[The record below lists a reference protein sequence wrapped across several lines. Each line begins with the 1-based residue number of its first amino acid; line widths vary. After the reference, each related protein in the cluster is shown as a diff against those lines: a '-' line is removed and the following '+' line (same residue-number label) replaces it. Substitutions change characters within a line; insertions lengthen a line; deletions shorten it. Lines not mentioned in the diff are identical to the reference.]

1 MTKRWRACLVGWGT
15 LAVLSVMPAVGHAQ
29 DPGATPASTQE
40 TPKPAGRA
48 IPPLDVVGDDQP
60 SPDQLLPDSRPL
72 TGVQNQTLGRV
83 ESPHSY
89 WVPGFQYSNTV
100 HSSQPGE
107 VNSGWSVTNYLAANV
122 SLLDNWRFA
131 QLALNYSGGASIS
144 TDQQLGTTAFQQ
156 LGLTQSF
163 QWARWQVQFLN
174 QFSYTDQSEFGF
186 GGGTGL
192 GEPGGG
198 SATGTPQPGLGGGN
212 EQSLFTTVG
221 PRYNDNFTA
230 QAVYSFSP
238 PASVN
243 VSGSYGLLHFVNPGN
258 IDTNNVGASLGYN
271 YELTREDTIGVVF
284 RFSQFSYVGNP
295 QVIDDYV
302 FNLAYGRKITGRLA
316 FRLFGGPDI
325 TNFQVPI
332 GTSTRQISG
341 AGGASLTYAWH
352 RANLATSYTHAV
364 TPGSGI
370 TTGSNT
376 DQVQTN
382 ITRNLGRAWQ
392 VQANFGYAR
401 NSLIAPAAS
410 QSSYDSLFAGGGIS
424 RQFGPNTN
432 VSLAYLGRTQNTSAI
447 PGCTGTICST
457 SYNQQQIVMSF
468 QWHTRPLV
476 LK

>member
-1 MTKRWRACLVGWGT
+1 MTKRWRTCLAGWGT
-15 LAVLSVMPAVGHAQ
+15 LALLSVLPAATYAQ
-29 DPGATPASTQE
+29 DPDAPSAPAQE

-48 IPPLDVVGDDQP
+48 IPPLDTAGDDQP

-89 WVPGFQYSNTV
+89 WIPGFQYSNTV
-100 HSSQPGE
+100 QNSQPGE
-107 VNSGWSVTNYLAANV
+107 PNSGWSTTNYLAANV

-144 TDQQLGTTAFQQ
+144 TDQQLGTTNFQQ

-192 GEPGGG
+192 GVPGGG
-198 SATGTPQPGLGGGN
+198 SATGTPQPGLNGGN

-230 QAVYSFSP
+230 QAVYLFSP
-238 PASVN
+238 RTSIN
-243 VSGSYGLLHFVNPGN
+243 VSGSYGLLRFVNPGN
-258 IDTNNVGASLGYN
+258 IDTDSAGASFGYN
-271 YELTREDTIGVVF
+271 YALTREDTIGAVF
-284 RFSQFSYVGNP
+284 HFDQFSYVGNP

-302 FNLAYGRKITGRLA
+302 FNVEYGKKITGRLA
-316 FRLFGGPDI
+316 FQIFGGPDV
-325 TNFQVPI
+325 TTFQVPI

-352 RANLATSYTHAV
+352 RTHLATSYSHAV
-364 TPGSGI
+364 TPGSGVSA
-370 TTGSNT
+370 GSNT

-382 ITRNLGRAWQ
+382 ITRMFGRVWQ
-392 VQANFGYAR
+392 AQVNVGYAR
-401 NSLIAPAAS
+401 NSLIAPSAL
-410 QSSYDSLFAGGGIS
+410 QSSYDSVFAGGGIS
-424 RQFGPNTN
+424 RPFGPNTSF
-432 VSLAYLGRTQNTSAI
+432 SLAYLGRVQNTSAI
-447 PGCTGTICST
+447 PGCTGTSCTT
-457 SYNQQQIVMSF
+457 SYSQQQIVMSF